1 MKKKLMVQILV
12 SICFFALFSCK
23 QDISYKQMEEQ
34 VGKIT
39 SLTELGTVEYV
50 VTKIVK
56 ANDNATWYKFGDR
69 KILFS
74 CKAILKAGIDLSKL
88 EDSDIKA
95 NIEKKSI
102 SITLPRAE
110 LLSVNLKPENIKL
123 IYEKTSITRSS
134 FSNKERDA
142 ILAQGEADILK
153 SVPDMGIFDDAE
165 NNAKLFLEAFLKQ
178 AGFTNVKYIYT
189 GTKRQ
194 R

>member
-34 VGKIT
+34 VCKIT

-102 SITLPRAE
+102 SITLPGAE

-165 NNAKLFLEAFLKQ
+165 NNAKLFLEAFFKQ
-178 AGFTNVKYIYT
+178 AGFTNVNIEFK
-189 GTKRQ
+189 KHS
-194 R
+194 

>member
-1 MKKKLMVQILV
+1 MKKKLMVKILV
-12 SICFFALFSCK
+12 SICFFTLFSCK
-23 QDISYKQMEEQ
+23 QDISHKQMEEQ

-74 CKAILKAGIDLSKL
+74 CKASLKAGIDLSKL
-88 EDSDIKA
+88 EDADIQA

-102 SITLPRAE
+102 SITLPGAE

-165 NNAKLFLEAFLKQ
+165 SNAKLFLEAFFKQ
-178 AGFTNVKYIYT
+178 AGFTNVNIEFK
-189 GTKRQ
+189 KHS
-194 R
+194 

>member
-1 MKKKLMVQILV
+1 MIKKLTVKILF
-12 SICFFALFSCK
+12 SICFVSFFSCSP
-23 QDISYKQMEEQ
+23 DISYKQMEEQ

-56 ANDNATWYKFGDR
+56 ANDDATWYKFGDR

-88 EDSDIKA
+88 EDSDIQV
-95 NIEKKSI
+95 NTEEKTI
-102 SITLPRAE
+102 TITLPNAE

-142 ILAQGEADILK
+142 VLAQGEADILK

-178 AGFTNVKYIYT
+178 AGFTNVNIEFK
-189 GTKRQ
+189 KHN
-194 R
+194 

>member
-12 SICFFALFSCK
+12 SICFFALFFCK

-88 EDSDIKA
+88 EDSDIQV
-95 NIEKKSI
+95 NTEEKTI
-102 SITLPRAE
+102 TITLPNAE

-142 ILAQGEADILK
+142 VLAQGEADILK

-165 NNAKLFLEAFLKQ
+165 NNAKLFLEAFFKQ
-178 AGFTNVKYIYT
+178 AGFTNVNIEFK
-189 GTKRQ
+189 KHS
-194 R
+194 

>member
-1 MKKKLMVQILV
+1 LV
-12 SICFFALFSCK
+12 SICFFALFFCK

-88 EDSDIKA
+88 EDSDIQV
-95 NIEKKSI
+95 NTEEKTI
-102 SITLPRAE
+102 TITLPNAE

-142 ILAQGEADILK
+142 VLAQGEADILK

-165 NNAKLFLEAFLKQ
+165 NNAKLFLEAFFKQ
-178 AGFTNVKYIYT
+178 AGFTNVNIEFK
-189 GTKRQ
+189 KHS
-194 R
+194 

>member
-1 MKKKLMVQILV
+1 MVQILV

-56 ANDNATWYKFGDR
+56 ANDDATWYKFGDR

-88 EDSDIKA
+88 EENDIQA
-95 NIEKKSI
+95 NTEEKSI

-123 IYEKTSITRSS
+123 IYEKTAITRSS

-142 ILAQGEADILK
+142 VLAQGEADILK

-178 AGFTNVKYIYT
+178 AGFTNVNIEFK
-189 GTKRQ
+189 KHS
-194 R
+194 

>member
-102 SITLPRAE
+102 SITLPNAE

-142 ILAQGEADILK
+142 VLAQGEADILK

-165 NNAKLFLEAFLKQ
+165 NNAKLFLEAFFKQ
-178 AGFTNVKYIYT
+178 AGFANVNIEFK
-189 GTKRQ
+189 KHS
-194 R
+194 

>member
-1 MKKKLMVQILV
+1 MKKKLMVKILV
-12 SICFFALFSCK
+12 SICFFTLFSCK
-23 QDISYKQMEEQ
+23 QDISHKQMEEQ
-34 VGKIT
+34 VGKVT

-88 EDSDIKA
+88 EDSDIQVNTEDKT
-95 NIEKKSI
+95 IT
-102 SITLPRAE
+102 ITLPNAE

-142 ILAQGEADILK
+142 VLAQGEADILK

-165 NNAKLFLEAFLKQ
+165 NNAKLFLEAFFKQ
-178 AGFTNVKYIYT
+178 AGFANVNIEFK
-189 GTKRQ
+189 KHS
-194 R
+194 

>member
-1 MKKKLMVQILV
+1 M
-12 SICFFALFSCK
+12 
-23 QDISYKQMEEQ
+23 
-34 VGKIT
+34 
-39 SLTELGTVEYV
+39 
-50 VTKIVK
+50 
-56 ANDNATWYKFGDR
+56 
-69 KILFS
+69 
-74 CKAILKAGIDLSKL
+74 

-102 SITLPRAE
+102 SITLPGAE

-165 NNAKLFLEAFLKQ
+165 SNAKLFLEAFFKQ
-178 AGFTNVKYIYT
+178 AGFTNVNIEFK
-189 GTKRQ
+189 KHS
-194 R
+194 

>member
-1 MKKKLMVQILV
+1 MKKKLMVQVLV

-56 ANDNATWYKFGDR
+56 ANDDATWYKFGDR

-88 EDSDIKA
+88 EDSDIQV
-95 NIEKKSI
+95 NTEEKTI
-102 SITLPRAE
+102 TITLPNAE

-142 ILAQGEADILK
+142 VLAQGEADILK

-165 NNAKLFLEAFLKQ
+165 NNAKLFLEAFFKQ
-178 AGFTNVKYIYT
+178 AGFANVNIEFK
-189 GTKRQ
+189 KHS
-194 R
+194 

>member
-102 SITLPRAE
+102 SIILPGAE

-165 NNAKLFLEAFLKQ
+165 SNAKLFLEAFFKQ
-178 AGFTNVKYIYT
+178 AGFTNVNIEFPKHS
-189 GTKRQ
+189 
-194 R
+194 

>member
-102 SITLPRAE
+102 SITLPEAE

-165 NNAKLFLEAFLKQ
+165 NNAKLFLEAFFKQ
-178 AGFTNVKYIYT
+178 AGFTNVNIEFK
-189 GTKRQ
+189 KNS
-194 R
+194 

>member
-88 EDSDIKA
+88 EDSDIQV
-95 NIEKKSI
+95 NTEEKTI
-102 SITLPRAE
+102 TITLPNAE

-142 ILAQGEADILK
+142 VLAQGEADILK

-178 AGFTNVKYIYT
+178 AGFTNVNIEFK
-189 GTKRQ
+189 KHS
-194 R
+194 

>member
-102 SITLPRAE
+102 SITLPGAE

-178 AGFTNVKYIYT
+178 AGFTNVNIEFK
-189 GTKRQ
+189 KHS
-194 R
+194 

>member
-102 SITLPRAE
+102 SITLPEAE

-178 AGFTNVKYIYT
+178 AGFTNVNIEFK
-189 GTKRQ
+189 KHS
-194 R
+194 

>member
-1 MKKKLMVQILV
+1 MKRKLMVQILV

-23 QDISYKQMEEQ
+23 QDISHKQMEEQ

-88 EDSDIKA
+88 EDSDIQV
-95 NIEKKSI
+95 NTEEKTI
-102 SITLPRAE
+102 TITLPNAE

-142 ILAQGEADILK
+142 VLAQGEADILK

-165 NNAKLFLEAFLKQ
+165 NNAKLFLEAFFKQ
-178 AGFTNVKYIYT
+178 AGFTNVNIEFK
-189 GTKRQ
+189 KHS
-194 R
+194 

>member
-1 MKKKLMVQILV
+1 MKKKLMVKILV
-12 SICFFALFSCK
+12 SICFFTLFSCK
-23 QDISYKQMEEQ
+23 QDISHKQMEEQ

-88 EDSDIKA
+88 EDSDIQV
-95 NIEKKSI
+95 NTEEKTI
-102 SITLPRAE
+102 TITLPNAE

-142 ILAQGEADILK
+142 VLAQGEADILK

-165 NNAKLFLEAFLKQ
+165 NNAKLFLEAFFKQ
-178 AGFTNVKYIYT
+178 AGFTNVNIEFK
-189 GTKRQ
+189 KHS
-194 R
+194 

>member
-1 MKKKLMVQILV
+1 
-12 SICFFALFSCK
+12 
-23 QDISYKQMEEQ
+23 MEEQ

-56 ANDNATWYKFGDR
+56 ANDDATWYKFGDR

-88 EDSDIKA
+88 EDSDIQV
-95 NIEKKSI
+95 NTEEKTI
-102 SITLPRAE
+102 TITLPNAE

-142 ILAQGEADILK
+142 VLAQGEADILK

-178 AGFTNVKYIYT
+178 AGFANVNIEFK
-189 GTKRQ
+189 KHN
-194 R
+194 

>member
-1 MKKKLMVQILV
+1 MKKKLMVKILV
-12 SICFFALFSCK
+12 SICFFTLFSCK
-23 QDISYKQMEEQ
+23 QDISHKQMEEQ

-88 EDSDIKA
+88 EDSDIQV
-95 NIEKKSI
+95 NTEEKTI
-102 SITLPRAE
+102 TITLPNAE

-142 ILAQGEADILK
+142 VLAQGEADILK

-165 NNAKLFLEAFLKQ
+165 NNAKLFLEAFFKQ
-178 AGFTNVKYIYT
+178 AGFANVNIEFK
-189 GTKRQ
+189 KHS
-194 R
+194 

>member
-1 MKKKLMVQILV
+1 MVQILV

-23 QDISYKQMEEQ
+23 QDISHKQMEEQ

-88 EDSDIKA
+88 EDADIQA

-102 SITLPRAE
+102 TITLPGAE

-123 IYEKTSITRSS
+123 VYEKTSITRSS

-178 AGFTNVKYIYT
+178 AGFTNVNIEFK
-189 GTKRQ
+189 KHS
-194 R
+194 

>member
-102 SITLPRAE
+102 L
-110 LLSVNLKPENIKL
+110 
-123 IYEKTSITRSS
+123 TRSEERRVG
-134 FSNKERDA
+134 KECR
-142 ILAQGEADILK
+142 
-153 SVPDMGIFDDAE
+153 SRWSP
-165 NNAKLFLEAFLKQ
+165 
-178 AGFTNVKYIYT
+178 YH
-189 GTKRQ
+189 
-194 R
+194 

>member
-1 MKKKLMVQILV
+1 MKKKLMVKILV
-12 SICFFALFSCK
+12 SICFFTLFSCK
-23 QDISYKQMEEQ
+23 QDISHKQMEEQ

-88 EDSDIKA
+88 EDADIQA

-102 SITLPRAE
+102 SITLPGAE

-165 NNAKLFLEAFLKQ
+165 NNAKLFLEAFFKQ
-178 AGFTNVKYIYT
+178 AGFTNVNIEFK
-189 GTKRQ
+189 KHS
-194 R
+194 

>member
-23 QDISYKQMEEQ
+23 QDISHKQMEEQ

-88 EDSDIKA
+88 EDSDIQV
-95 NIEKKSI
+95 NTEEKTI
-102 SITLPRAE
+102 TITLPNAE

-142 ILAQGEADILK
+142 VLAQGEADILK

-165 NNAKLFLEAFLKQ
+165 NNAKLFLEAFFKQ
-178 AGFTNVKYIYT
+178 AGFANVNIEFK
-189 GTKRQ
+189 KHS
-194 R
+194 

>member
-88 EDSDIKA
+88 EDSDIQV
-95 NIEKKSI
+95 NTEEKTI
-102 SITLPRAE
+102 TITLPNAE

-142 ILAQGEADILK
+142 VLAQGEADILK

-165 NNAKLFLEAFLKQ
+165 NNAKLFLEAFFKQ
-178 AGFTNVKYIYT
+178 AGFTNVNIEFK
-189 GTKRQ
+189 KHS
-194 R
+194 

>member
-1 MKKKLMVQILV
+1 MKKKLMVKILV
-12 SICFFALFSCK
+12 SICFFTLFSCK
-23 QDISYKQMEEQ
+23 QDISHKQMEEQ

-102 SITLPRAE
+102 SITLPEAE

-165 NNAKLFLEAFLKQ
+165 SNAKLFLEAFFKQ
-178 AGFTNVKYIYT
+178 AGFTNVNIEFK
-189 GTKRQ
+189 KHS
-194 R
+194 

>member
-102 SITLPRAE
+102 SITLPEAE

-142 ILAQGEADILK
+142 VLAQGEADILK

-165 NNAKLFLEAFLKQ
+165 NNAKLFLEAFFKQ
-178 AGFTNVKYIYT
+178 AGFTDVNIEFK
-189 GTKRQ
+189 KHS
-194 R
+194 

>member
-12 SICFFALFSCK
+12 SICFFTLFSCK
-23 QDISYKQMEEQ
+23 QDISNKQMEEQ

-88 EDSDIKA
+88 EDADIQA

-102 SITLPRAE
+102 SITLSRAE

-165 NNAKLFLEAFLKQ
+165 SNAKLFLEAFFKQ
-178 AGFTNVKYIYT
+178 AGFTNVNIEFK
-189 GTKRQ
+189 KHS
-194 R
+194 

>member
-102 SITLPRAE
+102 SITLPEAE

-142 ILAQGEADILK
+142 VLAQGEADILK

-165 NNAKLFLEAFLKQ
+165 SNAKLFLEAFFKQ
-178 AGFTNVKYIYT
+178 AGFTDVNIEFK
-189 GTKRQ
+189 KHS
-194 R
+194 

>member
-1 MKKKLMVQILV
+1 MKKKLTVQILV
-12 SICFFALFSCK
+12 FICFFALFSCR

-56 ANDNATWYKFGDR
+56 ASDDATWYKFGDR

-88 EDSDIKA
+88 EDSDIQV
-95 NIEKKSI
+95 NTEEKTI
-102 SITLPRAE
+102 TITLPRAE

-142 ILAQGEADILK
+142 VLAQGEADILK

-165 NNAKLFLEAFLKQ
+165 NNAKLFLEAFFKQ
-178 AGFTNVKYIYT
+178 AGFTNVNIEFK
-189 GTKRQ
+189 KHS
-194 R
+194 

>member
-1 MKKKLMVQILV
+1 MKRKLMVQILV

-88 EDSDIKA
+88 EDSDIQV
-95 NIEKKSI
+95 NTEEKTI
-102 SITLPRAE
+102 TITLPNAE

-142 ILAQGEADILK
+142 VLAQGEADILK

-165 NNAKLFLEAFLKQ
+165 NNAKLFLEAFFKQ
-178 AGFTNVKYIYT
+178 AGFTNVNIEFK
-189 GTKRQ
+189 KHS
-194 R
+194 

>member
-56 ANDNATWYKFGDR
+56 ANDDATWYKFGDR

-88 EDSDIKA
+88 EENDIQA
-95 NIEKKSI
+95 NTEEKSI

-123 IYEKTSITRSS
+123 IYEKTAITRSS

-142 ILAQGEADILK
+142 VLAQGEADILK

-178 AGFTNVKYIYT
+178 AGFTNVNIEFK
-189 GTKRQ
+189 KHS
-194 R
+194 

>member
-1 MKKKLMVQILV
+1 MKKKLMVQVLV

-56 ANDNATWYKFGDR
+56 ANDDATWYKFGDR

-88 EDSDIKA
+88 EENDIQA
-95 NIEKKSI
+95 NTEEKSI
-102 SITLPRAE
+102 SITLPEAE

-123 IYEKTSITRSS
+123 IYEKTAITRSS

-142 ILAQGEADILK
+142 VLAQGEADILK

-178 AGFTNVKYIYT
+178 AGFTNVNIEFK
-189 GTKRQ
+189 KHS
-194 R
+194 

>member
-56 ANDNATWYKFGDR
+56 AHDNATWYKFGDR

-102 SITLPRAE
+102 SITLPEAE

-142 ILAQGEADILK
+142 VLAQGEADILK

-165 NNAKLFLEAFLKQ
+165 SNAKLFLEAFFKQ
-178 AGFTNVKYIYT
+178 AGFTDVNIEFK
-189 GTKRQ
+189 KHS
-194 R
+194 

>member
-23 QDISYKQMEEQ
+23 QDISHKQMEEQ

-56 ANDNATWYKFGDR
+56 ANDDATWYKFGDR

-88 EDSDIKA
+88 EDSDIQV
-95 NIEKKSI
+95 NTEEKTI
-102 SITLPRAE
+102 TITLPNAE

-142 ILAQGEADILK
+142 VLAQGEADILK

-165 NNAKLFLEAFLKQ
+165 NNAKLFLEAFFKQ
-178 AGFTNVKYIYT
+178 AGFTNVNIEFK
-189 GTKRQ
+189 KHS
-194 R
+194 

>member
-142 ILAQGEADILK
+142 VLAQGEADILK

-165 NNAKLFLEAFLKQ
+165 SNAKLFLEAFFKQ
-178 AGFTNVKYIYT
+178 AGFKDVNIEFK
-189 GTKRQ
+189 KHS
-194 R
+194 

>member
-88 EDSDIKA
+88 EDSDIQV
-95 NIEKKSI
+95 NTEEKTI
-102 SITLPRAE
+102 TITLPNAE

-142 ILAQGEADILK
+142 VLAQGEADILK

-165 NNAKLFLEAFLKQ
+165 NNAKLFLEAFFKQ
-178 AGFTNVKYIYT
+178 AGFANVNIEFK
-189 GTKRQ
+189 KHS
-194 R
+194 